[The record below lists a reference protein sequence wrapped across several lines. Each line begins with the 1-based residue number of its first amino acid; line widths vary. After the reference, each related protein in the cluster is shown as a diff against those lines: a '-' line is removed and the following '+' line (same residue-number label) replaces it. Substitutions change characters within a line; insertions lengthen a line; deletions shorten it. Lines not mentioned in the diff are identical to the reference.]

1 MHSRHTLLIAALLAL
16 AGCVTLPAPPAA
28 TCSTDTECEALDGR
42 PVSLDAR

>member
-16 AGCVTLPAPPAA
+16 TGCITLPAL
-28 TCSTDTECEALDGR
+28 TGCSTDTECEALDGR